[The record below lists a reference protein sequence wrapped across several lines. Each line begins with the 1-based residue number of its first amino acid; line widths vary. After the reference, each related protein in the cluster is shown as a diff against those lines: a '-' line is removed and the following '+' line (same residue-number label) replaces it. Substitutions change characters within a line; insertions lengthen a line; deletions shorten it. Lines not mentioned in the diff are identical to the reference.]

1 MMKCL
6 LFIFLFF
13 SINLFPQLIKTP
25 LENNNYEKLTSYEE
39 LTEFI
44 YYLEDLSD
52 VLTVEVI
59 GKSVEGRN
67 LYALKYSKSEFG
79 KDDAKIKVLFFAQ
92 QHGNEQSGKEG
103 ALLLAVN
110 LLKPENKY
118 LFDKIDLILIPQM
131 NPDGSEINQRR
142 NANSIDLNRNHL
154 ILTEPETIA
163 LHKLFNNY
171 LFEVT
176 LDVHEYFPY
185 TQSWEQFG
193 IYKRADEQLGLL
205 TNLNVSE
212 KIRKYSKQKVLP
224 FVENYLSQLRF
235 SFNEYLVGGPPDKER
250 LRHSTVDIND
260 GRQSFGIQN
269 TLSFILEGKNGKD
282 YAVEN
287 IRHRSEGQSSAMMSL
302 LKFGYQN
309 KDEIKSMI
317 AEERNTLAVS
327 GSPVVIRMDHI
338 NKGEKFILPVE
349 DVRTGHQKVFEVNQ
363 YYSDV
368 KNIYQ
373 ISVPD
378 AYLVPRNDSLLMS
391 FIINHGIEYSDELPE
406 HLNIEKY
413 IITSIDSIVL
423 EDEKMAAPK
432 FKVHK
437 KNLSEISLDYILIPT
452 NQLKKNVIVA
462 AFEIRSMHAIYHY
475 DLFSYMIKEEEYPV
489 IRVFKD

>member
-1 MMKCL
+1 
-6 LFIFLFF
+6 
-13 SINLFPQLIKTP
+13 
-25 LENNNYEKLTSYEE
+25 
-39 LTEFI
+39 
-44 YYLEDLSD
+44 
-52 VLTVEVI
+52 
-59 GKSVEGRN
+59 
-67 LYALKYSKSEFG
+67 
-79 KDDAKIKVLFFAQ
+79 
-92 QHGNEQSGKEG
+92 
-103 ALLLAVN
+103 
-110 LLKPENKY
+110 
-118 LFDKIDLILIPQM
+118 M

-142 NANSIDLNRNHL
+142 NANNIDLNRNHL

-163 LHKLFNNY
+163 LHKLFNNL

-212 KIRKYSKQKVLP
+212 KIRKYSKQKALP
-224 FVENYLSQLRF
+224 FVENYLTQLGF

-287 IRHRSEGQSSAMMSL
+287 IKHRSEGQSSAMMSL
-302 LKFGYQN
+302 LKFVYQN
-309 KDEIKSMI
+309 KDEIKSMV
-317 AEERNTLAVS
+317 AGERNILTFS
-327 GSPVVIRMDHI
+327 GSTVVIRMDHVS
-338 NKGEKFILPVE
+338 KGEKFILPVE
-349 DVRTGHQKVFEVNQ
+349 DARTGHQKVFEVDQ

-378 AYLVPRNDSLLMS
+378 GYLVPRSDSLLMA
-391 FIINHGIEYSDELPE
+391 FITNHGIEYMDELPE
-406 HLNIEKY
+406 HLNIEQY
-413 IITSIDSIVL
+413 IITSLDSIVL

-432 FKVHK
+432 FKVQK
-437 KNLSEISLDYILIPT
+437 KNLSEISLDYILIPI

-475 DLFSYMIKEEEYPV
+475 DLFNYMIKEEEYPV

>member
-1 MMKCL
+1 MIIKVFL
-6 LFIFLFF
+6 ASFLFPICLY
-13 SINLFPQLIKTP
+13 SQIVQLP
-25 LENNNYEKLTSYEE
+25 LEKNNYEKVTSYKE
-39 LTEFI
+39 LTDFI
-44 YYLEDLSD
+44 YNLESTSAF
-52 VLTVEVI
+52 LTVDII

-67 LYALKYSKSEFG
+67 LYALKFSKSEFG
-79 KDDAKIKVLFFAQ
+79 KDEAKVRVLYFAQ

-103 ALLLAVN
+103 ALLLARD
-110 LLKPENKY
+110 LLKEENKY
-118 LFDKIDLILIPQM
+118 LFDKIDLVLIPQM

-142 NANSIDLNRNHL
+142 NANNIDLNRNHL

-212 KIRKYSKQKVLP
+212 IIRKFSKQKVLP
-224 FVENYLSQLRF
+224 FVEDFLTQLGF
-235 SFNEYLVGGPPDKER
+235 SFNEYLVGGPPNKER

-282 YAVEN
+282 YAVDN
-287 IRHRSEGQSSAMMSL
+287 IKHRSEGQSSAMMSL
-302 LKFGYQN
+302 LKFVYQN
-309 KDEIKSMI
+309 KDEIKSII
-317 AEERNTLAVS
+317 AGERNTLAVS

-349 DVRTGHQKVFEVNQ
+349 DARTGHQKVFEVDQ

-368 KNIYQ
+368 KSIYQ
-373 ISVPD
+373 ISLSD
-378 AYLVPRNDSLLMS
+378 AYLVPRSDSLLMA
-391 FIINHGIEYSDELPE
+391 FITKHGIEYRDELPE
-406 HLNIEKY
+406 HLNIEQY

-432 FKVHK
+432 FKVQK

-475 DLFSYMIKEEEYPV
+475 DLFNYMIRREEYPV
-489 IRVFKD
+489 LRVFKD

>member
-1 MMKCL
+1 MIIKVL
-6 LFIFLFF
+6 LASFLFPVCLY
-13 SINLFPQLIKTP
+13 SQIVKIP
-25 LENNNYEKLTSYEE
+25 LEKNNYEKVTSYKE
-39 LTEFI
+39 LTDFI
-44 YYLEDLSD
+44 YNLESTSAL
-52 VLTVEVI
+52 LKIGII
-59 GKSVEGRN
+59 GKSVEDRN
-67 LYALKYSKSEFG
+67 IYALKFSKSEFG
-79 KDDAKIKVLFFAQ
+79 KEEAKIKVLFFAQ

-103 ALLLAVN
+103 SLLLARE
-110 LLKPENKY
+110 LLKEENKY
-118 LFDKIDLILIPQM
+118 LLDKIDLVLIPQM

-142 NANSIDLNRNHL
+142 NANNIDLNRNHL

-212 KIRKYSKQKVLP
+212 KIRKYAKQKVLP
-224 FVENYLSQLRF
+224 FVENYLTQLGF

-287 IRHRSEGQSSAMMSL
+287 IKHRSEGQSSAMMSL
-302 LKFGYQN
+302 LKFLYQN
-309 KDEIKSMI
+309 KDEIKSMV

-349 DVRTGHQKVFEVNQ
+349 DARTGHQKVFEVDQ

-368 KNIYQ
+368 KSIYQ
-373 ISVPD
+373 ISIPD
-378 AYLVPRNDSLLMS
+378 AYLVPRNDSLLMT
-391 FIINHGIEYSDELPE
+391 FITNHGIEYRDELPE
-406 HLNIEKY
+406 HLNIEQY

-432 FKVHK
+432 FKVQK
-437 KNLSEISLDYILIPT
+437 KNLSEISMEYILVPT

-475 DLFSYMIKEEEYPV
+475 DLFDYMIRGEEYPV